1 MREKKVL
8 RKWFQVT
15 GHFAKRELRIFG
27 IKVLADGILPC
38 IQVYALAGVIES
50 FSEMLKNKTGRAEFI
65 LSAAVLIGMIAY
77 NWISGRLIVLT
88 MEKFSAKV
96 RENVYL
102 ELNEKCSKIKYY
114 LLEDRNIQDRINK
127 ALANT
132 ETCMRDI
139 LNSVMGISGLVI
151 QMMGFITIIAMR
163 NVYCAIIIVACI
175 IPLVYLSIANGKVTY
190 AADKDIEA
198 EERKCDYYFN
208 VLTSRQYAEER
219 TIFQFQDFIENK
231 WEEQYE
237 IQRKKQIKA
246 FMKYFVKVK
255 LFGVMSTAVILG
267 IIFILSMEVVN
278 GTIETGLFISLTG
291 SMISLVK
298 ICTTNLVQY
307 IKSYV
312 KSTEQ
317 FIEFQSI
324 YDLEEEDSAL
334 SDEEITFQTIAF
346 QNVSF
351 TYPGTDRPILKDL
364 SFLIKAGEKYAIVGE
379 NGAGKTTIIK
389 LLTGLYSEYEG
400 KILIDGRELRTIPL
414 EALRKMSAVVF
425 QDFSRYGITVK
436 ENIELGNGKVDEL
449 SKVLEQVG
457 LQGRIE
463 SFKEK
468 ENTCLRKLDES
479 SEDLSGGQ
487 WQKIAIARA
496 LASEAPLRI
505 LDEMAA
511 SLDAVSELKMY
522 QEYERLSEK
531 NTTIYITHRLS
542 SIKFADN
549 IILLHDGT
557 VAEQGCHE
565 ELMVLNGRYA
575 TMYDMQRGMYV

>member
-1 MREKKVL
+1 MVSCNRTFCEK
-8 RKWFQVT
+8 
-15 GHFAKRELRIFG
+15 RIENFFT
-27 IKVLADGILPC
+27 KVLADGILPC

-77 NWISGRLIVLT
+77 NW
-88 MEKFSAKV
+88 
-96 RENVYL
+96 
-102 ELNEKCSKIKYY
+102 
-114 LLEDRNIQDRINK
+114 
-127 ALANT
+127 
-132 ETCMRDI
+132 
-139 LNSVMGISGLVI
+139 ISGLVI

-346 QNVSF
+346 QHVSF

-364 SFLIKAGEKYAIVGE
+364 SFLIKAGEKY
-379 NGAGKTTIIK
+379 
-389 LLTGLYSEYEG
+389 
-400 KILIDGRELRTIPL
+400 
-414 EALRKMSAVVF
+414 
-425 QDFSRYGITVK
+425 
-436 ENIELGNGKVDEL
+436 
-449 SKVLEQVG
+449 
-457 LQGRIE
+457 
-463 SFKEK
+463 
-468 ENTCLRKLDES
+468 
-479 SEDLSGGQ
+479 
-487 WQKIAIARA
+487 
-496 LASEAPLRI
+496 
-505 LDEMAA
+505 
-511 SLDAVSELKMY
+511 
-522 QEYERLSEK
+522 
-531 NTTIYITHRLS
+531 
-542 SIKFADN
+542 
-549 IILLHDGT
+549 
-557 VAEQGCHE
+557 
-565 ELMVLNGRYA
+565 
-575 TMYDMQRGMYV
+575 